1 MHKQYRGLF
10 QNNHPTIV
18 LGIMPGITPVLGIM
32 PGITPG
38 IVNPCLIAKVLFKRT
53 KKIDLFLAFLAK
65 LDSRLQTISA
75 MRQGF

>member
-10 QNNHPTIV
+10 QNNHPTI
-18 LGIMPGITPVLGIM
+18 VLGIM